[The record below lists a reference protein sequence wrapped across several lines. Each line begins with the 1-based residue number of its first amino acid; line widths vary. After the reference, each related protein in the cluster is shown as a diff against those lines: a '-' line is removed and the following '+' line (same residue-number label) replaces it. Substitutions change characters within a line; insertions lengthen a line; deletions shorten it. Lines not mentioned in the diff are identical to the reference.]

1 MRLKALLLGLA
12 VMILSGACTE
22 EVKPVGR
29 LAYTITRTW
38 SNGMVE
44 KGQVYTNGA
53 LIMSHGDFT
62 ERIMLPPE
70 QLDEIKAAA
79 KADAKNGVMLGS
91 NSDDPVIGIKI
102 GSGEEV
108 RPAALTEGSLAALLN
123 LLLDSHTLHP

>member
-1 MRLKALLLGLA
+1 MRLKTLLLGLA
-12 VMILSGACTE
+12 VMILSGACTD
-22 EVKPVGR
+22 EVKPIGR

-44 KGQVYTNGA
+44 KGVVYSSGA
-53 LIMSHGDFT
+53 LIMTHGDAT
-62 ERIMLPPE
+62 ERLMLPPE

-79 KADAKNGVMLGS
+79 KNGVTLGS

-102 GSGEEV
+102 YAEEEI

>member
-22 EVKPVGR
+22 EVKPIGR

-44 KGQVYTNGA
+44 KGEVYSSGA
-53 LIMSHGDFT
+53 LIMSHGDAT
-62 ERIMLPPE
+62 ERLMLPPE

-79 KADAKNGVMLGS
+79 RNGVTLGS

-102 GSGEEV
+102 YSEV
-108 RPAALTEGSLAALLN
+108 EIRPAALTEGSLAALLN